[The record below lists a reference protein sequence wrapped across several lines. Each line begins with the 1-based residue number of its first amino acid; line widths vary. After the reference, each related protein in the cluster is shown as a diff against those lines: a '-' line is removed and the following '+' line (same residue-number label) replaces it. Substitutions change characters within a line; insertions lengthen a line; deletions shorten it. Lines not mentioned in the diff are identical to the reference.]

1 MFSNIEDR
9 IMEWSP
15 DIIQWSVERKYGHL
29 SKEQLLGVIAQM
41 KLDSIKDKISFV
53 KTRYKDSLKASM
65 KKDGLL
71 SKIHKKWEELKFNNK
86 KVDLEDYC
94 KSGEIDDLILQYAP
108 KTSDEDDKTGQGKE
122 LIGRIRESIRASK

>member
-15 DIIQWSVERKYGHL
+15 DIIQWNVERKYGHL

-41 KLDSIKDKISFV
+41 KLDSIKDKISFI
-53 KTRYKDSLKASM
+53 KTRYKDSLKESI

-71 SKIHKKWEELKFNNK
+71 AKLHKKWEELKFKNK
-86 KVDLEDYC
+86 KVDLENYC
-94 KSGEIDDLILQYAP
+94 KNGEIDDLILQYAP
-108 KTSDEDDKTGQGKE
+108 KPEEKDRVEQGKV
-122 LIGRIRESIRASK
+122 LIGKIRESIKASK

>member
-15 DIIQWSVERKYGHL
+15 DIIQWNVERKYGHL

-41 KLDSIKDKISFV
+41 KLDSIKDKINFV
-53 KTRYKDSLKASM
+53 KTRYKDSLKESI

-71 SKIHKKWEELKFNNK
+71 SKIHRKWEELKFKNK
-86 KVDLEDYC
+86 KVDLENYC
-94 KSGEIDDLILQYAP
+94 KNGEIDDLILQYAP
-108 KTSDEDDKTGQGKE
+108 KPEEEDKMERGKV
-122 LIGRIRESIRASK
+122 LIGRIRESIKASK